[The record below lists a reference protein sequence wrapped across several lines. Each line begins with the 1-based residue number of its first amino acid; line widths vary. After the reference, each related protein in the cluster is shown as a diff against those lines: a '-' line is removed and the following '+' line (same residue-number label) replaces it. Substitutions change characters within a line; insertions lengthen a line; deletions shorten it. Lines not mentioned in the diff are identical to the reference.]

1 MDVKL
6 LSSNKIASV
15 FGMYNDKGSFEAV
28 ISRPK
33 ENKIVFVVST
43 LYGCP
48 VKCLICDASLQYNG
62 KISLNDMIFQLDYLI
77 NEISAEK
84 LKLVKKFKIQFS
96 RMGEPAYN
104 SNVNRAIE
112 YILKNYSELNPVLSI
127 SSIAPFGTD
136 TFFERLNK
144 ITKIYGRKNEFQIQ
158 FSIHSTDREQRDYL
172 IPIRKMEFK
181 KVSHIGMEINKNIN
195 KKITLNFAL
204 FDGVIINTDI
214 LLDYFSPDVFIL
226 KFTPVN
232 PTSNALKS
240 EISITENSNAWQK
253 YKEILNKCNKVGYEI
268 IESVGDFRENEVK
281 SNCGQYVNG

>member
-15 FGMYNDKGSFEAV
+15 FGMYNEKGSFEAV
-28 ISRPK
+28 VSRPR

-62 KISLNDMIFQLDYLI
+62 KISFKDMMFQLDYLI

-84 LKLVKKFKIQFS
+84 LRSVKKFKIQFS

-104 SNVNRAIE
+104 DNVNRAIE
-112 YILKNYSELNPVLSI
+112 YILKNYNELNPVLSV

-136 TFFERLNK
+136 NFFDKLNK
-144 ITKIYGRKNEFQIQ
+144 ITKIYGKRNEFQIQ
-158 FSIHSTDREQRDYL
+158 FSIHSTDKKQRDYL
-172 IPIRKMEFK
+172 IPIKKMELK
-181 KVSHIGMEINKNIN
+181 RISQMGLEINKNIN

-204 FDGVIINTDI
+204 FDGVIIDTDT
-214 LLDYFSPDVFIL
+214 LLEHFSPDAFIL

-232 PTSNALKS
+232 PTLNALKS
-240 EISITENSNAWQK
+240 EISITENSSVWQK
-253 YKEILNKCNKVGYEI
+253 YKTILKQCNNVGYEI